1 MKKQFRILAAA
12 LALCLSLLCCPAAF
26 AAVDSSSCQTV
37 PYAQAT
43 SQPLGQPITITG
55 TPNYSAAT
63 SNDTAFIF
71 GFDTADGVW
80 YVAVQ
85 KSKFDAFKAA
95 APAQQMTLYGV
106 YAGTLDVNGMPILD
120 IQNGSVLLNG
130 TTSDTTAL
138 YTAGQKKLDARYQ
151 AMQGICKKFSGPE
164 AEKRGAACLDAL
176 EENQHSWLAYKAS
189 MRPVAE
195 NHPNSQSATE
205 NLAWLEI
212 DQLRKRIHDL
222 ESLDP
227 SLADRPARRST
238 TMDDIEKGL
247 SDFGNSMESL
257 FNSGMKKM
265 GLD

>member
-1 MKKQFRILAAA
+1 MKKQFQILAAA

-26 AAVDSSSCQTV
+26 AAVDSSSYQTV

-138 YTAGQKKLDARYQ
+138 YTAGQKKLDAQ
-151 AMQGICKKFSGPE
+151 KAAAAASSKKTTTTSGSKSTASSKKSTGSASSGQTTSQMVWIPTHGG
-164 AEKRGAACLDAL
+164 KKY
-176 EENQHSWLAYKAS
+176 HS
-189 MRPVAE
+189 
-195 NHPNSQSATE
+195 NPNC
-205 NLAWLEI
+205 
-212 DQLRKRIHDL
+212 
-222 ESLDP
+222 
-227 SLADRPARRST
+227 
-238 TMDDIEKGL
+238 
-247 SDFGNSMESL
+247 
-257 FNSGMKKM
+257 SGMKGPEKVSLSTAKSR
-265 GLD
+265 GFTACKKCY

>member
-138 YTAGQKKLDARYQ
+138 YTAGQKKLDAQ
-151 AMQGICKKFSGPE
+151 KAAAAASSKKTTTTSG
-164 AEKRGAACLDAL
+164 
-176 EENQHSWLAYKAS
+176 S
-189 MRPVAE
+189 
-195 NHPNSQSATE
+195 
-205 NLAWLEI
+205 
-212 DQLRKRIHDL
+212 
-222 ESLDP
+222 
-227 SLADRPARRST
+227 
-238 TMDDIEKGL
+238 
-247 SDFGNSMESL
+247 
-257 FNSGMKKM
+257 
-265 GLD
+265 

>member
-120 IQNGSVLLNG
+120 IQNGSVLLSG
-130 TTSDTTAL
+130 KTYEIADL
-138 YTAGQKKLDARYQ
+138 YAAGQKTLGAQKTA
-151 AMQGICKKFSGPE
+151 AASSSKPSAASSSSGS
-164 AEKRGAACLDAL
+164 K
-176 EENQHSWLAYKAS
+176 
-189 MRPVAE
+189 
-195 NHPNSQSATE
+195 
-205 NLAWLEI
+205 
-212 DQLRKRIHDL
+212 
-222 ESLDP
+222 
-227 SLADRPARRST
+227 RST
-238 TMDDIEKGL
+238 GTA
-247 SDFGNSMESL
+247 S
-257 FNSGMKKM
+257 SGQKTAAEV
-265 GLD
+265 L

>member
-106 YAGTLDVNGMPILD
+106 YAGTLDVNG
-120 IQNGSVLLNG
+120 

-138 YTAGQKKLDARYQ
+138 YTAGQKKLDAQ
-151 AMQGICKKFSGPE
+151 KAAASSKKTTTTSGSKSTASSKKSTGSASSGQTTSQMVWIPTHGG
-164 AEKRGAACLDAL
+164 KKY
-176 EENQHSWLAYKAS
+176 HS
-189 MRPVAE
+189 
-195 NHPNSQSATE
+195 NPNC
-205 NLAWLEI
+205 
-212 DQLRKRIHDL
+212 
-222 ESLDP
+222 
-227 SLADRPARRST
+227 
-238 TMDDIEKGL
+238 
-247 SDFGNSMESL
+247 
-257 FNSGMKKM
+257 SGMKGPEKVSLSTAKSR
-265 GLD
+265 GFTACKKCY

>member
-71 GFDTADGVW
+71 GFDTADGV
-80 YVAVQ
+80 
-85 KSKFDAFKAA
+85 
-95 APAQQMTLYGV
+95 

-138 YTAGQKKLDARYQ
+138 YTAGQKKLDAQ
-151 AMQGICKKFSGPE
+151 KAAAAASSKKTTTTSGSKKSTGSASSGQTTSQMVWIPTHGG
-164 AEKRGAACLDAL
+164 KKY
-176 EENQHSWLAYKAS
+176 HS
-189 MRPVAE
+189 
-195 NHPNSQSATE
+195 NPNC
-205 NLAWLEI
+205 
-212 DQLRKRIHDL
+212 
-222 ESLDP
+222 
-227 SLADRPARRST
+227 
-238 TMDDIEKGL
+238 
-247 SDFGNSMESL
+247 
-257 FNSGMKKM
+257 SGMKGPEKVSLSTAKSR
-265 GLD
+265 GFTACKKCY

>member
-95 APAQQMTLYGV
+95 APAQRMTLYGV
-106 YAGTLDVNGMPILD
+106 YAGTLDVNGMPILE
-120 IQNGSVLLNG
+120 SRM
-130 TTSDTTAL
+130 
-138 YTAGQKKLDARYQ
+138 AR
-151 AMQGICKKFSGPE
+151 C
-164 AEKRGAACLDAL
+164 C
-176 EENQHSWLAYKAS
+176 
-189 MRPVAE
+189 
-195 NHPNSQSATE
+195 
-205 NLAWLEI
+205 
-212 DQLRKRIHDL
+212 
-222 ESLDP
+222 
-227 SLADRPARRST
+227 
-238 TMDDIEKGL
+238 
-247 SDFGNSMESL
+247 
-257 FNSGMKKM
+257 
-265 GLD
+265 

>member
-120 IQNGSVLLNG
+120 IQNGSALNSKKDVV
-130 TTSDTTAL
+130 TSL
-138 YTAGQKKLDARYQ
+138 GEMQKKLDAQ
-151 AMQGICKKFSGPE
+151 KAAAAASSKKTTTTSGSKKSTGSASSGQTTSQMVWIPTHGG
-164 AEKRGAACLDAL
+164 KKY
-176 EENQHSWLAYKAS
+176 HS
-189 MRPVAE
+189 
-195 NHPNSQSATE
+195 NPNC
-205 NLAWLEI
+205 
-212 DQLRKRIHDL
+212 
-222 ESLDP
+222 
-227 SLADRPARRST
+227 
-238 TMDDIEKGL
+238 
-247 SDFGNSMESL
+247 
-257 FNSGMKKM
+257 SGMKGPEKVSLSTAKSR
-265 GLD
+265 GFTACKKCY

>member
-130 TTSDTTAL
+130 TTSDT
-138 YTAGQKKLDARYQ
+138 
-151 AMQGICKKFSGPE
+151 
-164 AEKRGAACLDAL
+164 
-176 EENQHSWLAYKAS
+176 
-189 MRPVAE
+189 AE
-195 NHPNSQSATE
+195 NAGMDGISRLIPNAHPMASSDMPTRTAYPISRMRNCRIPRAYTRDMPKSTICGSTPDRATVATDASR
-205 NLAWLEI
+205 LT
-212 DQLRKRIHDL
+212 RI
-222 ESLDP
+222 
-227 SLADRPARRST
+227 
-238 TMDDIEKGL
+238 
-247 SDFGNSMESL
+247 SD
-257 FNSGMKKM
+257 
-265 GLD
+265 

>member
-63 SNDTAFIF
+63 SN
-71 GFDTADGVW
+71 
-80 YVAVQ
+80 VQ

-138 YTAGQKKLDARYQ
+138 YKAGQKKLDAQ
-151 AMQGICKKFSGPE
+151 KAAAAASSKKTTTTSGSKKSTGSASSGQTTSQMVWIPTHGG
-164 AEKRGAACLDAL
+164 KKY
-176 EENQHSWLAYKAS
+176 HS
-189 MRPVAE
+189 
-195 NHPNSQSATE
+195 NPNC
-205 NLAWLEI
+205 
-212 DQLRKRIHDL
+212 
-222 ESLDP
+222 
-227 SLADRPARRST
+227 
-238 TMDDIEKGL
+238 
-247 SDFGNSMESL
+247 
-257 FNSGMKKM
+257 SGMKGPEKVSLSTAKSR
-265 GLD
+265 GFTACKKCY

>member
-138 YTAGQKKLDARYQ
+138 YTAGQKKLDAQKAAAAASR
-151 AMQGICKKFSGPE
+151 QGTTRFFIV
-164 AEKRGAACLDAL
+164 
-176 EENQHSWLAYKAS
+176 HHLAVSYAQ
-189 MRPVAE
+189 MAD
-195 NHPNSQSATE
+195 
-205 NLAWLEI
+205 I
-212 DQLRKRIHDL
+212 RKRRSAGL
-222 ESLDP
+222 W
-227 SLADRPARRST
+227 PA
-238 TMDDIEKGL
+238 L
-247 SDFGNSMESL
+247 HL
-257 FNSGMKKM
+257 FRLFTYFRWK
-265 GLD
+265 

>member
-138 YTAGQKKLDARYQ
+138 YTAGQKKLDAQ
-151 AMQGICKKFSGPE
+151 K
-164 AEKRGAACLDAL
+164 AAAAAQQQKDHDYFRQQKEHGQCIF
-176 EENQHSWLAYKAS
+176 
-189 MRPVAE
+189 RPDDQPDGVDP
-195 NHPNSQSATE
+195 HPWRQE
-205 NLAWLEI
+205 VPQQP
-212 DQLRKRIHDL
+212 QLQRN
-222 ESLDP
+222 E
-227 SLADRPARRST
+227 RP
-238 TMDDIEKGL
+238 
-247 SDFGNSMESL
+247 
-257 FNSGMKKM
+257 
-265 GLD
+265 

>member
-120 IQNGSVLLNG
+120 IQNGS
-130 TTSDTTAL
+130 
-138 YTAGQKKLDARYQ
+138 AGCPEGRRCRQQQKDHDHFRQQEHCQQQKEHGQ
-151 AMQGICKKFSGPE
+151 CIF
-164 AEKRGAACLDAL
+164 
-176 EENQHSWLAYKAS
+176 
-189 MRPVAE
+189 RPDDQPDGVDP
-195 NHPNSQSATE
+195 HPWRQE
-205 NLAWLEI
+205 VPQQP
-212 DQLRKRIHDL
+212 QLQRN
-222 ESLDP
+222 E
-227 SLADRPARRST
+227 RP
-238 TMDDIEKGL
+238 
-247 SDFGNSMESL
+247 
-257 FNSGMKKM
+257 
-265 GLD
+265 

>member
-120 IQNGSVLLNG
+120 IQ
-130 TTSDTTAL
+130 
-138 YTAGQKKLDARYQ
+138 TAGQKKLDAQ
-151 AMQGICKKFSGPE
+151 KAAAAASSKKTTTTSGSKKSTGSASSGQTTSQMVWIPTHGG
-164 AEKRGAACLDAL
+164 KKY
-176 EENQHSWLAYKAS
+176 HS
-189 MRPVAE
+189 
-195 NHPNSQSATE
+195 NPNC
-205 NLAWLEI
+205 
-212 DQLRKRIHDL
+212 
-222 ESLDP
+222 
-227 SLADRPARRST
+227 
-238 TMDDIEKGL
+238 
-247 SDFGNSMESL
+247 
-257 FNSGMKKM
+257 SGMKGPEKVSLSTAKSR
-265 GLD
+265 GFTACKKCY

>member
-95 APAQQMTLYGV
+95 VPAQQMTLYGV

-130 TTSDTTAL
+130 TTSETTAL
-138 YTAGQKKLDARYQ
+138 
-151 AMQGICKKFSGPE
+151 
-164 AEKRGAACLDAL
+164 
-176 EENQHSWLAYKAS
+176 
-189 MRPVAE
+189 
-195 NHPNSQSATE
+195 
-205 NLAWLEI
+205 
-212 DQLRKRIHDL
+212 
-222 ESLDP
+222 
-227 SLADRPARRST
+227 
-238 TMDDIEKGL
+238 
-247 SDFGNSMESL
+247 
-257 FNSGMKKM
+257 
-265 GLD
+265 

>member
-130 TTSDTTAL
+130 TTSDTTAFTRPGRKSWMPRRPPL
-138 YTAGQKKLDARYQ
+138 PPAAKRPRPLPAAKRAR
-151 AMQGICKKFSGPE
+151 AVHLP
-164 AEKRGAACLDAL
+164 AR
-176 EENQHSWLAYKAS
+176 
-189 MRPVAE
+189 
-195 NHPNSQSATE
+195 
-205 NLAWLEI
+205 
-212 DQLRKRIHDL
+212 
-222 ESLDP
+222 
-227 SLADRPARRST
+227 RPARWCGSPPMAARST
-238 TMDDIEKGL
+238 TATPTAAE
-247 SDFGNSMESL
+247 
-257 FNSGMKKM
+257 
-265 GLD
+265 

>member
-138 YTAGQKKLDARYQ
+138 YTAGRKSWMPRRPPLPPAAKRPRPLPAAKRAR
-151 AMQGICKKFSGPE
+151 AVHLP
-164 AEKRGAACLDAL
+164 AR
-176 EENQHSWLAYKAS
+176 
-189 MRPVAE
+189 
-195 NHPNSQSATE
+195 
-205 NLAWLEI
+205 
-212 DQLRKRIHDL
+212 
-222 ESLDP
+222 
-227 SLADRPARRST
+227 RPARWCGSPPMAARST
-238 TMDDIEKGL
+238 TAIPTAAE
-247 SDFGNSMESL
+247 
-257 FNSGMKKM
+257 
-265 GLD
+265 